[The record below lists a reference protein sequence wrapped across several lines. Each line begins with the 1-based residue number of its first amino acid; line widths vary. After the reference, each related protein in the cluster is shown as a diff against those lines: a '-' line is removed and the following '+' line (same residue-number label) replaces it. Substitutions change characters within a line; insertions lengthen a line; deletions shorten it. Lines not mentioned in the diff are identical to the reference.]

1 MLAQIIHLVLFIN
14 SLEMFIFSLWGLTPE
29 YFKQML
35 NGFIFFKKSV
45 IPQQMPKINS
55 ASTITNIKGTSTPTI
70 AKTGIMTY

>member
-1 MLAQIIHLVLFIN
+1 MLKDHICKFFYKVFYLPPN
-14 SLEMFIFSLWGLTPE
+14 
-29 YFKQML
+29 KQML

>member
-1 MLAQIIHLVLFIN
+1 MLKDHICKFFYKVFYLPPN
-14 SLEMFIFSLWGLTPE
+14 
-29 YFKQML
+29 KQML

-45 IPQQMPKINS
+45 IPQKMPKINS